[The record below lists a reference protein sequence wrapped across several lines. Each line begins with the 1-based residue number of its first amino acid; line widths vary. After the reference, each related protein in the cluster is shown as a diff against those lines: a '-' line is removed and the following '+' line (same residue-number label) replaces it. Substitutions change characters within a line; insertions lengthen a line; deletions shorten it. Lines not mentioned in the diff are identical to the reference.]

1 MSPLRF
7 FFALLLVCAI
17 ARSLAAPEPK
27 SDRPKQF
34 IYVLRL
40 VPRLYSDANW
50 TAEDN
55 AVLGRH
61 FNRFKDAIKSGQL
74 ILAGRTNEPG
84 DKTFGIAIFE
94 APDEAAARKFME
106 EDPTVAGGLM
116 TAELHPFS
124 VALQRNAPDAA
135 SAEKAASRIVDDL
148 RRADYAGDQSGMKR
162 CYDELAPFL
171 ESKELAARVR
181 YWRGFAMW
189 RRAINGFNDSV
200 DPKELEQ
207 DLNQAL
213 DEFKEALALD
223 PDFVD
228 AKIATVSCYG
238 FLAFMKMSDRA
249 RAQELIGKSLPLIK
263 EAKAAAPNN
272 PRLLWVLGPVLW
284 NTPPERGGGQ
294 DKAIENYEKGLDVIR
309 KTKSAG
315 EKSLEP
321 SWGEPELLMSLA
333 WSYLNKKTP
342 DVEQAARCA
351 RSALAMVPS
360 WHYLRDILLPQIL
373 EAKGKVK

>member
-1 MSPLRF
+1 MAQSW
-7 FFALLLVCAI
+7 
-17 ARSLAAPEPK
+17 AAPEAKPDK
-27 SDRPKQF
+27 PKQF

-55 AVLGRH
+55 AALGRH

-74 ILAGRTNEPG
+74 ILAGRTSEPG

-106 EDPTVAGGLM
+106 QDPAVTDGLM
-116 TAELHPFS
+116 TAELHPFAI
-124 VALQRNAPDAA
+124 ALQRNGASDAA
-135 SAEKAASRIVDDL
+135 NADNSAPRIVDDL
-148 RRADYAGDQSGMKR
+148 RRADYAGDQAGMKR
-162 CYDELAPFL
+162 CYNELAPFL
-171 ESKELAARVR
+171 ENKELASRIR

-200 DPKELEQ
+200 DPKELEE

-223 PDFVD
+223 PGFVD

-238 FLAFMKMSDRA
+238 FLAFMKPDDQTRV
-249 RAQELIGKSLPLIK
+249 RELIGKCAPLIK
-263 EAKAAAPNN
+263 EAKAAAPDN

-294 DKAIENYEKGLDVIR
+294 DKAIENYGKGLDVIR
-309 KTKSAG
+309 KTKLAG
-315 EKSLEP
+315 ENSLEP

-333 WSYLNKKTP
+333 WSHLNKKTP
-342 DVEQAARCA
+342 DVEQAERCA
-351 RSALAMVPS
+351 RSALAIGPD
-360 WHYLRDILLPQIL
+360 WHYVRDILLPQIL
-373 EAKGKVK
+373 EAKGKAKLADATVTK